1 MKYKGMNENTIRRM
15 LQSNET
21 ALLQKGVTDMLN
33 TITNTTDSLLSSFSI
48 EKFFSNKKFS
58 DLSAFVKDILKQVE
72 DMGNKASTANINNIA
87 LEKSITDF
95 MKQINVNTKKT
106 SESVNRIVLYE
117 KAEKPSNLNEDI
129 KNSKDLI
136 FNPIQS
142 LINTMDILDTDLSE
156 YSKNLYESGKE
167 NLEKTFKP
175 LTETLKK
182 FESKGIMSSNDPLNI
197 PRPVAILKG
206 VIETAK
212 ESMKTGSIVD
222 FFDKGIENFN
232 KTVDKITDV
241 KNYDINIS
249 KIFKSNTDFLKSI
262 LSGTMNLF
270 TGKKSDYTEEQSK
283 DEEKQRSITQNQL
296 AERQLGW
303 LQGSLMPWLKK
314 FGEEQRLES
323 DGFIATFFPML
334 ASMINASPLLLKL
347 IGFAKM
353 FLTIGGAI
361 FGAVKFVEGIQKA
374 VDVLGHEIDFTSLHG
389 WLEALNLGI
398 GNIVSSITGIDLK
411 TVYKWLDNFD
421 RTLANAYKRY
431 LAPIFNSIWK
441 SVKETV
447 ISAYNAILQPIINK
461 VDNFFT
467 EFSGKFPE
475 IVQLFKDVK
484 DFIVTG
490 MWPVLRNMFTD
501 IMSGI
506 GKAFKPVVSLISNDD
521 TDWGDFLA
529 TLMSPIETISTGVT
543 EIMKYVVTFY
553 EMLTKSSGVGEFF
566 DPDKWKKTYEEV
578 GKSSYFTGNRYADEI
593 NRLNEASE
601 NYLKRI
607 GEEWIPKRK
616 KYEQMSLSDFGISSE
631 TYSNYRDIWN
641 NIIKEKLSKE
651 DSEALDRILKNYEL
665 TAELSTPQK
674 YARDKQ
680 IMEDFKRLQLS
691 GIEANISGYKKYIE
705 ENDRKVKELKK
716 QNEQEKFIEAQM
728 RSKGISRDEAYKLW
742 SRMQSRQKEN
752 SIESVKD
759 KDKVIDAQN
768 EMSANQQAEMK
779 ADETKP
785 AQPTINANGSGNV
798 INNYNNNVTTS
809 NIQSDVKEQQM
820 MKSAENTAN

>member
-1 MKYKGMNENTIRRM
+1 MKYKSMSEDTIRKM
-15 LQSNET
+15 FQSNET
-21 ALLQKGVTDMLN
+21 ALLQKAVTSMLG
-33 TITNTTDSLLSSFSI
+33 TITNTADSLLSSFSI
-48 EKFFSNKKFS
+48 EKFFSNKNFS
-58 DLSAFVKDILKQVE
+58 DLTTFVKDILKQVE
-72 DMGNKASTANINNIA
+72 DLGNKASNFNINNIA
-87 LEKSITDF
+87 LEKSITDY

-106 SESVNRIVLYE
+106 SESVNEITSKSQDNKQDLNEIELKAKNISDGILGSVSAIKDIIKNPVKVFREVLTDTFDTPMKKFFSNIKKNMTE
-117 KAEKPSNLNEDI
+117 KFDKSNPLLSKVLSNL
-129 KNSKDLI
+129 S
-136 FNPIQS
+136 
-142 LINTMDILDTDLSE
+142 
-156 YSKNLYESGKE
+156 
-167 NLEKTFKP
+167 
-175 LTETLKK
+175 
-182 FESKGIMSSNDPLNI
+182 
-197 PRPVAILKG
+197 
-206 VIETAK
+206 
-212 ESMKTGSIVD
+212 
-222 FFDKGIENFN
+222 
-232 KTVDKITDV
+232 
-241 KNYDINIS
+241 
-249 KIFKSNTDFLKSI
+249 
-262 LSGTMNLF
+262 
-270 TGKKSDYTEEQSK
+270 SDYSEEQKK
-283 DEEKQRSITQNQL
+283 DEEKERSVKQNQL

-334 ASMINASPLLLKL
+334 ASLINASPLLLKL

-398 GNIVSSITGIDLK
+398 GNVVSSITGINLK

-431 LAPIFNSIWK
+431 LAPIFNSLWK

-447 ISAYNAILQPIINK
+447 IAAYNAVLQPIIDKINSY
-461 VDNFFT
+461 FT
-467 EFSGKFPE
+467 EFSAKFPE
-475 IVQLFKDVK
+475 LIQLFKDIK
-484 DFIVTG
+484 DFIFTG

-506 GKAFKPVVSLISNDD
+506 GKAFKPVVSIISNDD
-521 TDWGDFLA
+521 TDWGDFLT

-543 EIMKYVVTFY
+543 EIMRYVVTFY
-553 EMLTKSSGVGEFF
+553 EMLTKSNGVGEFF

-601 NYLKRI
+601 NFQERI
-607 GEEWIPKRK
+607 GEWASKKK
-616 KYEQMSLSDFGISSE
+616 KYEEMSLSDFGISSE

-651 DSEALDRILKNYEL
+651 DSEALDRILQKHEL

-691 GIEANISGYKKYIE
+691 GIEASISGYKKYIE

-716 QNEQEKFIEAQM
+716 QNEQEKFIEAQT

-742 SRMQSRQKEN
+742 NRMQSRQKEN

-759 KDKVIDAQN
+759 KDKVIEAQN

-779 ADETKP
+779 AEETKP
-785 AQPTINANGSGNV
+785 VQSNIDASGSGNV
-798 INNYNNNVTTS
+798 TTINNFNNNTS
-809 NIQSDVKEQQM
+809 NVQSGLSQQQM
-820 MKSAENTAN
+820 LEGAKNTAM